1 MLDLLRCESP
11 CSFFWV
17 STPAEHSLSGEF
29 RHRSWRNSGH
39 CPQEKPGG
47 ARFVLAL
54 VVAAAFL
61 FPQSI
66 GAQQTK
72 AVRRVLIF
80 NDFSL
85 ISSPGGSI
93 LDQEIAAGLATSPYQ
108 IELYS
113 ESLEVALFP
122 DKPSQDRFREWY
134 IREYA
139 DRKPDLIIT
148 VGPASLKFMVE
159 SHETSFPNTPVIFCG
174 TTEEMLDQLKPD
186 SHFTGV
192 WAVAQPE
199 MTLIAALHLQ
209 PDTKHVVVVGGVGA
223 FDQSLEALTKE
234 RLRTY
239 ESQFEFTYLTN
250 LDMPALLERLRR
262 LPSKTIVYYTSI
274 MEDAAGAHF
283 IDASQSVPIVIGAAN
298 APVFV
303 MDDVDI
309 GKGTVGGDVVSWAAD
324 GKVAA
329 AMAVRILDGVKPQ
342 QIPVVRNSNV
352 YMFDWRAL
360 HRWGFKES
368 DLPPGS
374 IVMFRELSIWER
386 TKRIWISGL
395 LIILSLALLATY
407 LQYGRAEL
415 KKSRDIQVQLS
426 DHLIKAQEKERSRV
440 ASELHDD
447 FSQRVALL
455 AFGLQNTA
463 ETLPDSSG
471 TLKQTLDE
479 FRQSVCEL
487 GDDLHSLSHQL
498 HSSTLDTLGLVIGL
512 KSLCREF
519 GARQGIEVDFT
530 SEDIPRSVRPEIA
543 LCLFRIAQEG
553 LQNMKKHS
561 RAKKARVSLRN
572 CGGKL
577 FLSLCDEGLG
587 LDTNRMENPGLG
599 ILSMQGRARLLGGEF
614 EIHSTPG
621 KGTRIEVWV
630 PLQPVADPLNT

>member
-1 MLDLLRCESP
+1 MSD
-11 CSFFWV
+11 
-17 STPAEHSLSGEF
+17 PAEHSLSGEF
-29 RHRSWRNSGH
+29 RHRSGRDSGH
-39 CPQEKPGG
+39 CPQEKPRR

-66 GAQQTK
+66 GAQQIK

-80 NDFSL
+80 NDFSR
-85 ISSPGGSI
+85 ISSPGVAI
-93 LDQEIAAGLATSPYQ
+93 LDQEIAAGLGTSPYQ
-108 IELYS
+108 IELYG
-113 ESLEVALFP
+113 ENLEVTLFP
-122 DKPSQDRFREWY
+122 DKASQDRFREWY
-134 IREYA
+134 IRKYA

-159 SHETSFPNTPVIFCG
+159 SHEKSFPNTPVIFCG

-192 WAVAQPE
+192 WGVAQPE

-209 PDTKHVVVVGGVGA
+209 PDTKHVVVVGGIGA
-223 FDQSLEALTKE
+223 FDRSLEALTKE
-234 RLRTY
+234 SLRKY
-239 ESQFEFTYLTN
+239 ESQFEFTYLTD

-262 LPSKTIVYYTSI
+262 LPSKTIVYHTSI

-283 IDASQSVPIVIGAAN
+283 IDASQSVPMVVDAAN

-303 MDDVDI
+303 TDDVDI

-342 QIPVVRNSNV
+342 QIPIVRNSDV

-368 DLPPGS
+368 DLPAGS
-374 IVMFRELSIWER
+374 IVIFRELSVWER

-407 LQYGRAEL
+407 LQHSRAEL
-415 KKSRDIQVQLS
+415 KKSRDAQVQLS
-426 DHLIKAQEKERSRV
+426 DHLVKAQEKERSRV

-447 FSQRVALL
+447 FSQRLAVL

-463 ETLPDSSG
+463 ETLPDSPDA
-471 TLKQTLDE
+471 LKQTLDE

-498 HSSTLDTLGLVIGL
+498 HSSTLDTLGLVTGL
-512 KSLCREF
+512 SSLCREF

-530 SEDIPRSVRPEIA
+530 SEDIPRSVRPDVA
-543 LCLFRIAQEG
+543 LCLFRITQEG
-553 LQNMKKHS
+553 LQNLKKHS
-561 RAKKARVSLRN
+561 GTKRAQLSLRHM
-572 CGGKL
+572 GHRL
-577 FLSLCDEGLG
+577 FLSLCDEGMG
-587 LDTNRMENPGLG
+587 FDTNRMEKHGLG
-599 ILSMQGRARLLGGEF
+599 ILSMQGRARLLGGDF
-614 EIHSTPG
+614 EIHSKLG
-621 KGTRIEVWV
+621 KGTRIEAWV
-630 PLQPVADPLNT
+630 PLEPVADQLNV